1 MRRKNKKTIQNRTDA
16 VNEKSTFF
24 TTKYFFIIFCS
35 IEIIFILWKFAFV
48 STRNGGTFLTTFLI
62 VLAISFPPGLGVA
75 LHIFRHKP
83 WSFLCSFGLCV
94 GFGLVGG
101 AWAFMIIVGCPLNP
115 YLYVGTIMIIAG
127 CLLYRKRHELRGCVN
142 RELFCLNMAEFLS
155 PLAVL
160 LFGFIVLSLP
170 WINNLVPTDVD
181 CQSDSFNSLMVLKEG
196 TYPFVSPY
204 LDKTRL
210 MLCSGPLFHTL
221 IAVITKLK
229 GTLLIKE
236 VMAITVIS
244 GAFFCMVIYFLAKCI
259 IKHEVILFLA
269 GILTLT
275 RAYISCFNDNL
286 PENLAF
292 YYGVMFIVFLM
303 YCLKNKKI
311 TFALFAGFYLSFCA
325 LSHPEI
331 FMNNFPAYC
340 LFFITLLISK
350 NKSLIKDYRNLL
362 IVMGIVFVMVLP
374 YFLRIQGNMFSPQK
388 IETNKMHETLAA
400 TLTGTLVYW
409 NGYLVPVF
417 ALGGIILIAAKRQ
430 TVNIY
435 LWTYFLVV
443 LGLIEFW
450 RFFQICSFSWFELK
464 PLGYFVDETSY
475 SYKTF
480 LRYPDHYHCAW
491 YGGVIIWPIAIAAVL
506 DFLYHLSQKYVNA
519 KVLKKSIIFLLMVL
533 VFSFVGYEFT
543 KAKRYPEFI
552 LECDYAALAWIKN
565 NTFYNNTLLYAPFD
579 NAKEKPDPIYQT
591 SFWVPIV
598 SERKSI
604 LFRNYDLSG
613 SFKFTHI
620 DKPIKEKVSLLQKAA
635 FSISNPES
643 CKMFKD
649 MKITHIFISAF
660 LSPRLYDMYQDS
672 PFVELA
678 HYDLEPQENGS
689 SIGAF
694 VYKVK

>member
-1 MRRKNKKTIQNRTDA
+1 MAD
-16 VNEKSTFF
+16 KSTEASNHIS
-24 TTKYFFIIFCS
+24 TTYFLLVVCIV
-35 IEIIFILWKFAFV
+35 EIIFILWEFAFA

-62 VLAISFPPGLGVA
+62 VLAISFPSGLGVA

-83 WSFLCSFGLCV
+83 WSFLFSFGLCV
-94 GFGLVGG
+94 GFGFVGG

-115 YLYVGTIMIIAG
+115 YVYVGTIMIIAG
-127 CLLYRKRHELRGCVN
+127 CLLYRKRHELRGCIN
-142 RELFCLNMAEFLS
+142 RELLSLNMAEFLS

-160 LFGFIVLSLP
+160 LFGFIVLSLQ

-244 GAFFCMVIYFLAKCI
+244 GAFFCMAIYFLAKFI

-292 YYGVMFIVFLM
+292 YYGALFIILLM
-303 YCLKNKKI
+303 HCMENKEI
-311 TFALFAGFYLSFCA
+311 VFALFAGFYLSFCA

-350 NKSLIKDYRNLL
+350 NKNLMKDYRNLL
-362 IVMGIVFVMVLP
+362 IVMGIVLVMVLP
-374 YFLRIQGNMFSPQK
+374 YFLRIKGNQFSPQK
-388 IETNKMHETLAA
+388 IETNKLHETLAA
-400 TLTGTLVYW
+400 TLTGTLTYW
-409 NGYLVPVF
+409 NGYLVPIL
-417 ALGGIILIAAKRQ
+417 ALGGIILIAVKRQ

-464 PLGYFVDETSY
+464 PLGYFVDETCY
-475 SYKTF
+475 FYKTF
-480 LRYPDHYHCAW
+480 LQYPDHYHCAW

-506 DFLYHLSQKYVNA
+506 DYLYHLCQQT
-519 KVLKKSIIFLLMVL
+519 LKKYTVFPIIIFA
-533 VFSFVGYEFT
+533 FFFVVYEVT
-543 KAKRYPEFI
+543 RAKHYPEFI
-552 LECDYAALAWIKN
+552 LECDYVALAWIKN

-579 NAKEKPDPIYQT
+579 NAKENPDPIYRT
-591 SFWVPIV
+591 SFWVPVV

-604 LFRNYDLSG
+604 LFRNYDLGG
-613 SFKFTHI
+613 SFKFRDI
-620 DKPIKEKVSLLQKAA
+620 DNPIKEKVPLLQKAA
-635 FSISNPES
+635 FSISDPES
-643 CKMFKD
+643 YKIFKD
-649 MKITHIFISAF
+649 MKITHIFLSAF

-672 PFVELA
+672 PFLELA
-678 HYDLEPQENGS
+678 HYDLEPQKNGS

-694 VYKVK
+694 VYRVK

>member
-1 MRRKNKKTIQNRTDA
+1 
-16 VNEKSTFF
+16 
-24 TTKYFFIIFCS
+24 
-35 IEIIFILWKFAFV
+35 
-48 STRNGGTFLTTFLI
+48 
-62 VLAISFPPGLGVA
+62 
-75 LHIFRHKP
+75 
-83 WSFLCSFGLCV
+83 
-94 GFGLVGG
+94 
-101 AWAFMIIVGCPLNP
+101 VGCPLNP

-127 CLLYRKRHELRGCVN
+127 CLLYRKRHELRVCVN
-142 RELFCLNMAEFLS
+142 RKLLSLNMAEFLS

-160 LFGFIVLSLP
+160 LFGFIVLSLQ
-170 WINNLVPTDVD
+170 WVNNLVPTDVD

-244 GAFFCMVIYFLAKCI
+244 GAFFCMAIYFLAKFI
-259 IKHEVILFLA
+259 IKHEIILFLA

-275 RAYISCFNDNL
+275 RAYVSCFNDNL

-292 YYGVMFIVFLM
+292 YYGAMFIVLLM
-303 YCLKNKKI
+303 YCMENKEVV
-311 TFALFAGFYLSFCA
+311 FAFFAGFYLSFCA

-350 NKSLIKDYRNLL
+350 NKNLMKDYRNLL
-362 IVMGIVFVMVLP
+362 IVMSIVLVMVLP
-374 YFLRIQGNMFSPQK
+374 YFLRIKGTQFSPQK
-388 IETNKMHETLAA
+388 IETNKLHETLAA
-400 TLTGTLVYW
+400 TLTGTLTYW
-409 NGYLVPVF
+409 NGYLVPIL
-417 ALGGIILIAAKRQ
+417 ALGGIILIAVKRQ

-435 LWTYFLVV
+435 LWTYFLMV
-443 LGLIEFW
+443 LGLVEFW

-464 PLGYFVDETSY
+464 QLGYFVDETSY

-480 LRYPDHYHCAW
+480 LQYPDHYHCAW

-552 LECDYAALAWIKN
+552 LECDYTALAWIKN

-579 NAKEKPDPIYQT
+579 NTKENPDPIYQT

-604 LFRNYDLSG
+604 IFRNYDLGG
-613 SFKFTHI
+613 SFKFRDI
-620 DKPIKEKVSLLQKAA
+620 DNPIKEKVSLLQKAA
-635 FSISNPES
+635 FSISDPES
-643 CKMFKD
+643 CKIFKD

-660 LSPRLYDMYQDS
+660 LSPKLCNLYQDS
-672 PFVELA
+672 PFAELV
-678 HYDLEPQENGS
+678 HYTLEPQENGS

-694 VYKVK
+694 VYRVK